1 VNCWFI
7 EVVALRG
14 LVITGAAPV
23 GASLMVD
30 VALSA
35 SLAGALSKSI
45 AACKQAMN
53 PSFGSIFIC
62 CWYT

>member
-14 LVITGAAPV
+14 LVITGGAPV
-23 GASLMVD
+23 GASSPVD
-30 VALSA
+30 VELSA
-35 SLAGALSKSI
+35 LLAGALNKSI

-53 PSFGSIFIC
+53 PSSWNIFIY